1 MNTREKI
8 NPNKTAR
15 IVGLLYIVPWVL
27 SFLGV
32 ILRQGLIIP
41 GDAAATAENIK
52 ASEMLF
58 RISVVGDL
66 IVQVVFVI
74 LVLLLYQLLKPVNKN
89 GAALMVIL
97 FLISVPIAMLNML
110 NLLAVPLLVSEVD
123 KFAGFT
129 AIQLQSLIPF
139 FLDLHEIG
147 IMIAYIFWGLWLFPL
162 GYLVF
167 KSGFIPKILGI
178 LLMISCFGYLIDFMT
193 FFMFPDFGVAINMY
207 TGWAELF
214 LCLWLLMKVDRLYPI
229 KGRSRYV
236 KEPITFLQKMAGMGE
251 ISSLTPISL
260 PSVREEMRTDIMP
273 GTLSNR

>member
-178 LLMISCFGYLIDFMT
+178 LLMISCFGYLIDFTT

-214 LCLWLLMKVDRLYPI
+214 LCLWLLI
-229 KGRSRYV
+229 KGVDIEQWEQRD
-236 KEPITFLQKMAGMGE
+236 LQIA
-251 ISSLTPISL
+251 
-260 PSVREEMRTDIMP
+260 
-273 GTLSNR
+273 